1 MSWGDVAGGRF
12 YDLGMVRC
20 VAECRQRCLEGS
32 GGRVKW
38 VLAVDVPEGD
48 FGGLVEACGG
58 VFGFGSA
65 ASGGRRAPATMD
77 AHGHARSRI
86 ETVLGEFLDP
96 VGPFKLDVCSRS
108 R

>member
-32 GGRVKW
+32 GRRVKW

-58 VFGFGSA
+58 VFGFGSVGRWSH
-65 ASGGRRAPATMD
+65 ASHRGRPRARPEPD
-77 AHGHARSRI
+77 RNGSRGI
-86 ETVLGEFLDP
+86 FGSGRP
-96 VGPFKLDVCSRS
+96 VQT
-108 R
+108 